1 MGVLDTRIF
10 RAKPLRRRETK
21 PGGTNMPRTL
31 LAGCRVGIV
40 GASIAGLSAARE
52 LRKLGAEVT
61 VAERSAHPLAGR
73 GAGISMDP
81 VAHAWLQAEGV
92 VDDYL
97 PIRRRVAL
105 GRDDRELWTQPLSS
119 YATTW
124 DALHEALARAVP
136 AACLRPGEAMV
147 GLEAGRGGVEIEL
160 STGRHL
166 ACDLLLCADGIGSR
180 GRELLFPDLALPY
193 AGYVIVRGVL
203 DEAALDATAA
213 RALRPLYDEGTMLY
227 YLAPQAHAV
236 AYLVPGTGDAPTEPG
251 RRQVNWGWYV
261 NVAADELG
269 DFLTDRDGVRH
280 PRSIPPGL
288 MAEDRRT
295 ALLELARSLFPAS
308 FHELVAA
315 TARPFEQAIFSYMVP
330 RMVQGRVALLG
341 DAAHLAR
348 PHVGSGALMALQDAR
363 CLRESL
369 EATGGDI
376 DTALAA
382 FDGQR
387 LPACGATVAVGDRL
401 GIAHQG
407 RLHDWERFTPADFE
421 AWWAA
426 VVKGGEPLYFERRT

>member
-1 MGVLDTRIF
+1 
-10 RAKPLRRRETK
+10 
-21 PGGTNMPRTL
+21 MPRTL
-31 LAGCRVGIV
+31 LAGCRVGIA

-61 VAERSAHPLAGR
+61 VVERSAHPLAGR

-105 GRDDRELWTQPLSS
+105 GRGDRQLWTQPLQS

-124 DALHEALARAVP
+124 DALHRALADAVP

-147 GLEAGRGGVEIEL
+147 GLTTGTRGADVAL

-166 ACDLLLCADGIGSR
+166 ACELLLCADGIGSR
-180 GRELLFPDLALPY
+180 GRELLFPDMALPY

-203 DEAALDATAA
+203 DEAALEATAA

-227 YLAPQAHAV
+227 YLAPQAHGI
-236 AYLVPGTGDAPTEPG
+236 AYLVPGAGEAPTEPG

-261 NVAADELG
+261 NVPADELD

-280 PRSIPPGL
+280 PLSVPPGR
-288 MAEDRRT
+288 MAEERR
-295 ALLELARSLFPAS
+295 ARLLDLARSLFPAS

-315 TARPFEQAIFSYMVP
+315 TPQPFEQAIFSYMVP
-330 RMVQGRVALLG
+330 RMVAGRVALLG

-376 DTALAA
+376 DAALAA
-382 FDGQR
+382 FEGQR

-407 RLHDWERFTPADFE
+407 RLHDWERFTPADFD

-426 VVKGGEPLYFERRT
+426 VVKGEQLYFDRRP